1 MCFDVAVHDYWEYR
15 QKSPDAQRIHGN
27 VCHSDPPHRH
37 SVPAGEFAAY
47 FCIFWCFKQLRSVIF
62 FQSKISWMPYC
73 SMVLIFLFIFFF
85 ASGPGMII
93 TPDLW
98 FFLNLWIKNVG
109 LTAVYTILPLFLCL
123 SWSNSS
129 SSRWNIYSVIQISC
143 IHHCLY
149 SQLDRSVCA
158 WDALPCLS
166 GKHIWYGI
174 FLTTGQ

>member
-1 MCFDVAVHDYWEYR
+1 MIIENTGKKVLMLRGYTGMSATVILLTVTLYLQVSLQHISAYFDVSSNSDQSFSFRVR
-15 QKSPDAQRIHGN
+15 SPG
-27 VCHSDPPHRH
+27 CPT
-37 SVPAGEFAAY
+37 AAWSS
-47 FCIFWCFKQLRSVIF
+47 FSSSFSFLLVDQVWLLLQIFD
-62 FQSKISWMPYC
+62 
-73 SMVLIFLFIFFF
+73 FFF
-85 ASGPGMII
+85 
-93 TPDLW
+93 
-98 FFLNLWIKNVG
+98 FNLWIKNVG